1 MIART
6 RLAAVLPAAAL
17 ATGAIFAAPALAQTE
32 AAGPMSVVKSPTCGC
47 CSAWVAIA
55 EGMGYEVEA
64 TDLDDMAEA
73 KRAAGVP
80 EPLWACHTAEIAGYV
95 VEGHVPFEAIERLLE
110 ERPEIDGIAV
120 PGMPMGSPGMGDD
133 PTAVYDVIAW
143 GGEAGPGEVF
153 YTAGEGS

>member
-1 MIART
+1 MTIRT
-6 RLAAVLPAAAL
+6 RIAAILPVAAL
-17 ATGAIFAAPALAQTE
+17 ALGTALATPALAQGE
-32 AAGPMSVVKSPTCGC
+32 AAEPMTVVKSPTCGC

-55 EGMGYEVEA
+55 EGLGYEVEA
-64 TDLDDMAEA
+64 TDVADVSAA

-80 EPLWACHTAEIAGYV
+80 EALWACHTAEIAGYV

-110 ERPEIDGIAV
+110 ERPAIDGIAV

-143 GGEAGPGEVF
+143 GGEAGAGEVF
-153 YTAGEGS
+153 LTAGEGS